1 MLTNKW
7 EQNLSA
13 DFVTQKAFDTKAIS
27 WFPFIRNISNGFL
40 LAATKPAFLQ
50 RKELR
55 SKLEH
60 QILKNS

>member
-1 MLTNKW
+1 MQANKW
-7 EQNLSA
+7 EQNLSV
-13 DFVTQKAFDTKAIS
+13 DFVTQKAFDTKATS
-27 WFPFIRNISNGFL
+27 WFLFIRNISNGFL
-40 LAATKPAFLQ
+40 PAVTKPAFLQ